1 MMQIMGIKK
10 SESSLIVVEWG
21 GIHESYLSHMGKSGS
36 LQ

>member
-10 SESSLIVVEWG
+10 SESSLIVEWG